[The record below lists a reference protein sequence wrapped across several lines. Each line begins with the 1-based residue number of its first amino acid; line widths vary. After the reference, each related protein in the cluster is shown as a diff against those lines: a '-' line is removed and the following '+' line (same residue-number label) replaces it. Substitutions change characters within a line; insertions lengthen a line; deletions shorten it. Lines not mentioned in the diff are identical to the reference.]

1 MYVSLKKK
9 FTYLKISQGL
19 SEIFFLSILFFSEL
33 KKIKILFGFPYYSV
47 PDIVKW
53 LKNLCLLEE
62 KYLCL
67 KENKLREKKPSANCY
82 IWKYNDVYIH
92 FMLEK
97 NIYKDC
103 AGGDSCYSYFSGC
116 EVVIV
121 VALFTTHGQSS

>member
-9 FTYLKISQGL
+9 FTYLKISQVL

-67 KENKLREKKPSANCY
+67 KENKLREKKQSANCY
-82 IWKYNDVYIH
+82 I
-92 FMLEK
+92 
-97 NIYKDC
+97 
-103 AGGDSCYSYFSGC
+103 
-116 EVVIV
+116 
-121 VALFTTHGQSS
+121 